1 MNRSE
6 KSEKKPHN
14 LFDRAGLLSKFS
26 YFWVIDILK
35 VGFNKPIV
43 EDDIYE
49 CAKNQKSNKIFG
61 DFKEV
66 WNDELR
72 QRKPKLVKSM
82 IKFCVLKIFLIG
94 IPVMILELIS
104 K

>member
-6 KSEKKPHN
+6 KQDGKPQN
-14 LFDRAGLLSKFS
+14 RFDEASLLSKFS

-35 VGFNKPIV
+35 VGFKKPIV
-43 EDDIYE
+43 EEDIYE
-49 CAKNQKSNKIFG
+49 CAENQKSNKSFG
-61 DFKEV
+61 EFKSI
-66 WNDELR
+66 WIDE
-72 QRKPKLVKSM
+72 QKHRKPKLVKS
-82 IKFCVLKIFLIG
+82 IVKFCALRIFLIG